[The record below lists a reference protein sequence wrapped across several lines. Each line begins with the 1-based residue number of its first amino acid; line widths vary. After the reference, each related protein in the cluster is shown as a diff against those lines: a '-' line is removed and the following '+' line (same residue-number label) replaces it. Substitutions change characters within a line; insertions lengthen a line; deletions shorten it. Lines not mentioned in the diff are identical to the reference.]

1 MPAFAGMTV
10 GMLLRCRDAFEASGV
25 CCSFFP
31 NELRPNG
38 LRPKGWRAEKRNP
51 MASASVAGRGGRL
64 SARQQALK
72 QREAR

>member
-10 GMLLRCRDAFEASGV
+10 DMLLRCRDAFEASGV

-38 LRPKGWRAEKRNP
+38 LRPKGWRAEKRSS
-51 MASASVAGRGGRL
+51 SAKRDSANKRL
-64 SARQQALK
+64 CAT
-72 QREAR
+72 QRADAHAYLR